1 MTKTVNIGLKKMS
14 LTGYLS
20 TAATKCKLD
29 DFNSPVTT
37 ELLNFIIDRFWEEKR
52 DFQVWIVSVAL
63 VLKNFRTKYEFN
75 MISLKKKKKEEES
88 FQDSI

>member
-1 MTKTVNIGLKKMS
+1 ML

-20 TAATKCKLD
+20 TAATKYKLD

-37 ELLNFIIDRFWEEKR
+37 ELLNFIIDKFWGGE

-63 VLKNFRTKYEFN
+63 VLKNLRTKYEFN
-75 MISLKKKKKEEES
+75 MIS
-88 FQDSI
+88 